1 MRKYRLLLQTAKRL
15 YIVGAADVIGDL
27 TPIMQRWFAQ
37 TVAGRSV
44 YDDQVQSVMLYEYN
58 PMSNS
63 YIRRATLPAT
73 SRQAAI
79 NSIMGFIGL

>member
-1 MRKYRLLLQTAKRL
+1 MRKYRLLLQTRKRL
-15 YIVGAADVIGDL
+15 YMVGAADVIGDL

-37 TVAGRSV
+37 TIAGRSV
-44 YDDQVQSVMLYEYN
+44 YDDEVQSVMLYEFDI
-58 PMSNS
+58 MTNS

-79 NSIMGFIGL
+79 NNIMGFIGL

>member
-1 MRKYRLLLQTAKRL
+1 M
-15 YIVGAADVIGDL
+15 IGSADVIGDFV
-27 TPIMQRWFAQ
+27 PQVRQWFVN
-37 TVAGRSV
+37 TSAGRGV
-44 YDDQVQSVMLYEYN
+44 YDDQVQGVMLYEYN

-79 NSIMGFIGL
+79 NSIMGFVGL